1 MYAVIDVETT
11 GLKPHQEKLTEI
23 AIVLTDGYSIEKEW
37 HTLINPEKT
46 IPAQITRLT
55 GITNSMV
62 EDAPKFYEIAREIVL
77 MTEGRVFVAH
87 NVSFDYNFIRA
98 EFKRLGYDFRRKKD
112 CTVQLSRR
120 IFPGQP
126 SYSLGKL
133 CRSLG
138 IENTARHRAAGDAIA
153 TAQLLQ
159 KLLQT
164 EISLFDK
171 NHNPRYLPPGMEK
184 EHFDQIPEKTGVYY
198 FYDEKDRI
206 IYIGK
211 SLNIKQRVKSHFNSD
226 EEKEQRIKN
235 QTGNI
240 DYQVTG
246 SELIALLL
254 ESEEIKKYKP
264 IFNRRQRRKSFNYGL
279 FSHYNEKGYLCLYTQ
294 RLNGANQEPYTT
306 FSTAREAKE
315 HLRAG
320 VMKYFLCQKLSGLY
334 TSDGAC
340 FHYQVHQCLGACIDK
355 EVPDTYNLRVKE
367 LLKNYDIQHKNH
379 LIIDRGRNSSEYS
392 FVLIRNGK
400 YHGFGFIDRDERIDE
415 NNIWQLI
422 SYHED
427 NRDVRQIIRTWLN
440 QNKPIQI
447 KAL

>member
-11 GLKPHQEKLTEI
+11 GLKPDKEKITEI
-23 AIVLTDGYSIEKEW
+23 AIILTDGHTIEKDW
-37 HTLINPEKT
+37 HTLINPGKT
-46 IPAQITRLT
+46 IPAQITKLT
-55 GITNSMV
+55 GITSSMV
-62 EDAPKFYEIAREIVL
+62 IDAPKFYEVARDIVL

-98 EFKRLGYDFRRKKD
+98 EFKRLGYDFRRKKE

-133 CRSLG
+133 CRSFG
-138 IENTARHRAAGDAIA
+138 IENTAQHRAAGDAMA
-153 TAQLLQ
+153 TVQLLQ

-164 EISLFDK
+164 ESSLFNK
-171 NHNPRYLPPGMEK
+171 NYYPRYLPPGMDK

-198 FYDEKDRI
+198 FYDEKGRI

-211 SLNIKQRVKSHFNSD
+211 SLNIKQRVKSHFNSA
-226 EEKEQRIKN
+226 EEKEQKIKN
-235 QTGNI
+235 QTVNI

-246 SELIALLL
+246 SELLALLL
-254 ESEEIKKYKP
+254 ESDEIKKYKP

-279 FSHYNEKGYLCLYTQ
+279 FSYYNEKGYLCLYTK
-294 RLNGANQEPYTT
+294 RLNGAEQEPYTT
-306 FSTAREAKE
+306 FSTARETKE
-315 HLRAG
+315 HLRTS
-320 VMKYFLCQKLSGLY
+320 VLKYFLCQKLSGLY
-334 TSDGAC
+334 ISDGAC

-355 EVPDTYNLRVKE
+355 ESPDSYNLRVKE

-379 LIIDRGRNSSEYS
+379 LIIDKGRYSNEYS

-400 YHGFGFIDRDERIDE
+400 YHGFGFIDREESIDK
-415 NNIWQLI
+415 NNIWELM

-427 NRDVRQIIRTWLN
+427 NKDVRQIIRTWLN
-440 QNKPIQI
+440 QNKPLKII
-447 KAL
+447 AL